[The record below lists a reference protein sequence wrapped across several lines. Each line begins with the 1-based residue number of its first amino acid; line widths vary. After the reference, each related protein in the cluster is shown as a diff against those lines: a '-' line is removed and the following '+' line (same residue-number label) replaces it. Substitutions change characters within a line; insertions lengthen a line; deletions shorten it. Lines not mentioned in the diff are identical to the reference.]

1 MRKTFFMGLLA
12 GTICSGCT
20 GLMSQPKRV
29 AARPAVVPAP
39 AQMDWRVGAFALT
52 PKSAL
57 RYDAQAP
64 GAQAA
69 AEFLAGALRPVTG
82 YALPVKPAG
91 GWFSD
96 KAADITFAAPAA
108 GAALKLEAYAL
119 RADPRGARIAASDA
133 AGFFYGAQTLRQ
145 LLPNAAFGGERST
158 NQVWQI
164 PGVEIEDA
172 PRFAWRGVML
182 DEGRHFF
189 GKAYV
194 LRLLDQMAL
203 HKLNTFH
210 WHLTEDQGWRIA
222 IEKYPKLM
230 EVSSKRSGSV
240 TPWDRTS
247 QDNKPYGPFFYTQP
261 EIREIVAYAKAR
273 HIRVVP
279 EIEMP
284 GHARAALA
292 AYPGLSCR
300 GLPLEPRVMWS
311 IEEEVYCAGNDQTL
325 RFLEGVLDEVCAL
338 FDSPFIHIGGD
349 ECPKARWKECPKC
362 QARMKQNGL
371 KDEHELQSWFVRHF
385 DQYLTQKGRRVIG
398 WDEILE
404 GGLAQ
409 GAAVMS
415 WRGIKGGQDAVA
427 LDHDVVMTP
436 SAFCYFDYR
445 QFSGNDGYEYI
456 GGLLPLKKVYAF
468 DPCDGI
474 PAYREQRVLG
484 GQANLWSEYVWGQ
497 KDAEWKLYPRLC
509 ALAEAV
515 WSPPAKRDFAAFVK
529 RMETHQDRLLRLGIN
544 AAPVDP
550 PSAAQWKAG
559 EMSND
564 WSVKSWDIGNALD
577 KAGAYAVSFTY
588 THGAHRF
595 DMRKLRL
602 LADGA
607 IIASDDTANFTGNI
621 RAVAKY
627 TLRLPQPRDP
637 SKKYLLQAEIR
648 GDGGGDSNGK
658 IDVEHTGK

>member
-1 MRKTFFMGLLA
+1 MKRMTGTVLLIGAVCA
-12 GTICSGCT
+12 GCA

-29 AARPAVVPAP
+29 VSKPMVVPEP
-39 AQMDWRVGAFALT
+39 AQMDWVPGVFSLT

-57 RYDAQAP
+57 RFDCKAP
-64 GAQAA
+64 GAKEA
-69 AEFLAGALRPVTG
+69 AESLAEVLRPATG

-91 GWFSD
+91 GWFARMESD
-96 KAADITFAAPAA
+96 IHFASPDE
-108 GAALKLEAYAL
+108 GAKILPEGYAL
-119 RADPRGARIAASDA
+119 RADKKGVLITAADP
-133 AGFFYGAQTLRQ
+133 AGYFYAAQTLRQ
-145 LLPNAAFGGERST
+145 LFPNAAFGGERAT

-172 PRFAWRGVML
+172 PRFAWRGIML
-182 DEGRHFF
+182 DECRHFF

-194 LRLLDQMAL
+194 LRLLEQMAL

-210 WHLTEDQGWRIA
+210 WHLTDDQGWRIA

-230 EVSSKRSGSV
+230 EISSKRAASV
-240 TPWDRTS
+240 TPWDRKS
-247 QDNKPYGPFFYTQP
+247 QDGKPYGPFFYTQQ

-292 AYPGLSCR
+292 AYPELSCR

-325 RFLEGVLDEVCAL
+325 HFLEGVLDEVVTL

-349 ECPKARWKECPKC
+349 ECPKTRWKECPKC
-362 QARMKQNGL
+362 QGRMKQYGL
-371 KDEHELQSWFVRHF
+371 KDEHELQSWFVQHF
-385 DQYLTQKGRRVIG
+385 DQYLAKKGRRIIG

-404 GGLAQ
+404 GGLAP

-415 WRGIKGGQDAVA
+415 WRGMKGGQEAVA

-436 SAFCYFDYR
+436 SPFCYFDYR

-456 GGLLPLKKVYAF
+456 GGLLPLKKAYAF

-474 PAYREQRVLG
+474 PAYRERHVLG

-497 KDAEWKLYPRLC
+497 KDAEWKLFPRLC

-515 WSPPAKRDFAAFVK
+515 WSPPARRDFTAFVK
-529 RMETHQDRLLRLGIN
+529 RMETHHDRLIRLGIN
-544 AAPVDP
+544 TAPVEP
-550 PSAAQWKAG
+550 PFAAQWKAG

-564 WSVKSWDIGNALD
+564 WSARTWDIGNSLD

-588 THGAHRF
+588 THGRHRL
-595 DMRKLRL
+595 DMRKLKI
-602 LADGA
+602 LADGEA
-607 IIASDDTANFTGNI
+607 VASDEKANFTGSAN
-621 RAVAKY
+621 AVAKY
-627 TLRLPQPRDP
+627 NLKLLNPRDP

-648 GDGGGDSNGK
+648 GDGGGDSNGR
-658 IDVEHTGK
+658 IDVEYTGK